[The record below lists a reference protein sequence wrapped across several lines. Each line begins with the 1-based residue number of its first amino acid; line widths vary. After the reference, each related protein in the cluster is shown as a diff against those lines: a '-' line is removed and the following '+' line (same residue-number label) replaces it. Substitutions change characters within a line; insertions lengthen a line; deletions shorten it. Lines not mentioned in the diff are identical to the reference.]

1 MTFQASVSR
10 FAFYSHYD
18 WGSFFFFFFFKLDRQ
33 TVKAHNS
40 TEKIDD
46 AFSLIKL
53 KVRCLLYFV
62 LVSVEILISEVYSA
76 K

>member
-18 WGSFFFFFFFKLDRQ
+18 WGSFFFFFFKLDRRI
-33 TVKAHNS
+33 VKAHNS

-46 AFSLIKL
+46 AFSLIKF